1 MDISAITKTLSNL
14 EKDYEKKVRTQ
25 KEKAQALLDKAQELR
40 NQASDLETQ
49 ASAKLDHQGTLEALQ
64 DVKGKALRHVQASIV
79 NHCAS
84 VSPLDIA
91 RATQAIEEMKLHLPM
106 RIKLNQ
112 LLKVGG
118 GSGALALA
126 LVARD
131 DLMMPA
137 HLRGV
142 FESSI
147 DKYSVPELLM
157 IATAL
162 DVGHDE
168 IEELKRVQALF
179 ERVQA
184 DMLTA
189 RYNAPKLDTGANSYA
204 VTYLSDN
211 DFRLAFNEN
220 WLAMKAKYSS
230 TPDNGRFKSAMEFKL
245 WDLQQAKIV

>member
-1 MDISAITKTLSNL
+1 MDISAITKTLSSL
-14 EKDYEKKVRTQ
+14 EDDYEKKVRAKGDAAQ
-25 KEKAQALLDKAQELR
+25 KLLADAQELKDKAR
-40 NQASDLETQ
+40 ELETQ
-49 ASAKLDHQGTLEALQ
+49 ASQRLDHAGTLEALQ
-64 DVKGKALRHVQASIV
+64 GVKTKALKHVQASIV

-106 RIKLNQ
+106 RTKLNQ

-126 LVARD
+126 LIARD
-131 DLMMPA
+131 DLMMPS
-137 HLRGV
+137 HLAGV

-147 DKYSVPELLM
+147 DKYSVPELLL
-157 IATAL
+157 IAPAL
-162 DVGHDE
+162 DVGYDE

-189 RYNAPKLDTGANSYA
+189 RYNAPKLDAGANSYTVA
-204 VTYLSDN
+204 YLSDN
-211 DFRLAFNEN
+211 DWKLSCGDQ
-220 WLAMKAKYSS
+220 WLAMKAKYAS